1 MGKRVGKYLHE
12 LREEQGRS
20 IRQLGAEIG
29 ISPSH
34 LSSIESG
41 RRGVSITAL
50 YPIVKALDG
59 DFSDALRL
67 LALDAGI
74 PTEVVNDQ
82 IPDQRRN

>member
-1 MGKRVGKYLHE
+1 MGKQVGKYLQD
-12 LREEQGRS
+12 LRGQQGWT
-20 IRQLGAEIG
+20 IRQLGTETG

-34 LSSIESG
+34 LSLIEQG
-41 RRGVSITAL
+41 QREVSITVL
-50 YPIVKALDG
+50 FPIIKALNG
-59 DFSDALRL
+59 NFLKALHL